1 MGKPL
6 CFEEIDG
13 STHDRLDSS
22 RQIVLNYDDTPTTR
36 RGFLTASIIATTSI
50 VSTSLVDPA
59 HAAELMNPTSN
70 ATTPSGSVVDWNTIF
85 ETAKKKAL
93 GGGKAGASAAVV
105 QVLALMW
112 LRTSMNYQYRYG
124 GSLQEALEKLWKQ
137 GGVARLYQ
145 GLREYILWL
154 QTCI

>member
-1 MGKPL
+1 MRANEFIAEGQS
-6 CFEEIDG
+6 IG
-13 STHDRLDSS
+13 RLSKTKS
-22 RQIVLNYDDTPTTR
+22 Y
-36 RGFLTASIIATTSI
+36 AS
-50 VSTSLVDPA
+50 VGLHKFVDPA

-70 ATTPSGSVVDWNTIF
+70 TTTPSGSVVDRNTIF